1 MLPLNDSEKIT
12 RLDDREL
19 VELLLQTNSLQERR
33 QLQEEFYNRYARKI
47 YHRCLGIVKN
57 PEEAKDLSHDILV
70 KIFLN
75 LDKYKGSGPLY
86 AWVFAITYNHCIN
99 FLEKRKRWRMEELD
113 DRLLHLEG
121 EEAEREQRLLKEL
134 RLTRL
139 EHVFDR
145 LNLEDRTI
153 LLMYYKDQM
162 PVKTIAAILK
172 IGESAVK
179 MRLKRSRDRLA
190 KLLTKIESHE

>member
-1 MLPLNDSEKIT
+1 MILLNDSEKIT
-12 RLDDREL
+12 GLDDREL
-19 VELLLQTNSLQERR
+19 VALLLSTPSVEERR
-33 QLQEEFYNRYARKI
+33 KLQEEFYNRYARKI
-47 YHRCLGIVKN
+47 YNRCLGIVKN

-75 LDKYKGSGPLY
+75 LDKYKGAGPLY
-86 AWVFAITYNHCIN
+86 AWVFAITYNHCIS

-113 DRLLHLEG
+113 DQLHRL
-121 EEAEREQRLLKEL
+121 EADDTEREQRLLKEL
-134 RLTRL
+134 RLTQL

-145 LNLEDRTI
+145 LSLEDRTI

-172 IGESAVK
+172 IGQSAVK

-190 KLLTKIESHE
+190 KLMTKIDSHE